1 MNKIPKYK
9 LDELKQKSMSYYYKA
24 LEFGNQN
31 KIIPVKSKINLD
43 LSFKREKDQIELED
57 SLLPELFFDVKD
69 FQ

>member
-1 MNKIPKYK
+1 
-9 LDELKQKSMSYYYKA
+9 MSYYYKA

-43 LSFKREKDQIELED
+43 LSFKREKNQIELED